1 MKASA
6 AYIVFILFSS
16 IILGSLPSCSSLI
29 TDKQI
34 LYKQSIKGNKRIS
47 TEDLEALYRQKVNR
61 KFYKFMPYA
70 SIYESSR
77 LRREKQ
83 HLIDSIL
90 LVEYAN
96 KIAKDSL
103 GNKAILL
110 TELEKKRKK
119 VSYIDYRLE
128 RKQAYY
134 DTILMKAYRE
144 GNEKKYY
151 KIKRKKD
158 KKLASLEQ
166 EKEKGGFRM
175 RVIGEPFSIFDTNN
189 IEKTRREMEKYLDSK
204 GYFSGKVSVKIDSA
218 QIKIGKK
225 PVKTVNVTYFIRE
238 GLPHTIDSIY
248 YITNNK
254 VIDSL
259 VRNTPSKLKTGQ
271 NLERSRAE
279 EERNRIEALLLQNGF
294 YRFDKQYIIIQ
305 VDTSIVKSEK
315 IFTGAQSDTDELF
328 RTRNLAHI
336 RFIINNPQK
345 KDTAFISQ
353 NTIGNAVSQIYLDNI
368 LGEHIQYKIQSVSFI
383 VKEEGGFNPKDT
395 LNFIN
400 YGISKK
406 RRINFS
412 MGDYNYS
419 KKILYNKILIRP
431 NEFYQKWQFDKTSQN
446 LSGLNLFKFR
456 SIQTQDDKR
465 GNLNVLISANPY
477 EKYGIQNELGATIS
491 QNVPGPFFNTS
502 LRIRNIFGGC
512 GILDNSF
519 LFSIDGQASFI
530 DLGDVY
536 RTTQISFSST
546 YIAPLLLIPGRL
558 KYSYRVNTLNPSTR
572 ITAGLSFVSRPE
584 YGRRN
589 FRLALTY
596 NWHKTPFQNFGL
608 TVSDVNIINTYR
620 KDERFRDLL
629 QQFKEQGNNLELS
642 FRNALI
648 TSSHFYYEY
657 NGIDHRTNTKQS
669 YWRPSLELGGNLF
682 NFIRSDS
689 SKIFGLQY
697 FKFWR
702 FSNEFRYYQPLSSNP
717 TNKTKMAYR
726 LFVGVAAPYG
736 NTEILPYEKFFFTG
750 GNTMRGWIQR
760 RLGPGGFSPP
770 PELTNIEKPGNL
782 ILEAN
787 TELRFKVWSFV
798 NMGLFVDV
806 GNVWN
811 FNENGF
817 ENGKFTKDFYEQIA
831 IGTGAGLR
839 LDFSF
844 LLLRAD
850 LGLRALDPA
859 RPKGERFILDEV
871 RLRNLFGG
879 SNSAV
884 LNIGIGYPF

>member
-1 MKASA
+1 MRASPTHIFI
-6 AYIVFILFSS
+6 IVFLFAFVG
-16 IILGSLPSCSSLI
+16 ILPSCSSLI
-29 TDKQI
+29 TEKQI
-34 LYKQSIKGNKRIS
+34 LYKQSIKGNKRLS
-47 TEDLEALYRQKVNR
+47 TEEFEALYRQKVNR

-83 HLIDSIL
+83 YLRDSL
-90 LVEYAN
+90 LLAEYSI
-96 KIAKDSL
+96 KIAKDTL
-103 GNKAILL
+103 GRKEILQK
-110 TELEKKRKK
+110 ELDKKRKK
-119 VSYIDYRLE
+119 ISYIDYRLE
-128 RKQAYY
+128 KKQAYY
-134 DTILMKAYRE
+134 DTLLMNAYRE
-144 GNEKKYY
+144 GKEKKYY
-151 KIKRKKD
+151 KIKRKRD
-158 KKLASLEQ
+158 KRVAALEQ

-175 RVIGEPFSIFDTNN
+175 RVIGEPFSLYDTNN
-189 IEKTRREMEKYLDSK
+189 IEKTRREMEKFLNSK
-204 GYFSGKVSVKIDSA
+204 GYFSGRVSVKVDSA
-218 QIKIGKK
+218 QIKIGKRS
-225 PVKTVNVTYFIRE
+225 VKTVNVTYQIYE

-248 YITNNK
+248 YETNNK

-259 VRNTPSKLKTGQ
+259 VRNTPSKLKVGQ
-271 NLERSRAE
+271 NLERSKAE

-305 VDTSIVKSEK
+305 VDTSIIKSEN
-315 IFTGAQSDTDELF
+315 IFTGIQTDTDELF
-328 RTRNLAHI
+328 RTKNLAHI
-336 RFIINNPQK
+336 RFVINNPQK

-368 LGEHIQYKIQSVSFI
+368 LGEHIQYKIKSVSFI

-395 LNFIN
+395 LQFIN
-400 YGISKK
+400 YGVK
-406 RRINFS
+406 RKQAIKFS

-419 KKILYNKILIRP
+419 RKILYNKILIRP
-431 NEFYQKWQFDKTSQN
+431 NELYQKWQFDKTSQN

-465 GNLNVLISANPY
+465 GNLNVMIVANPY
-477 EKYGIQNELGATIS
+477 EKFGIQNEVGATVS

-536 RTTQISFSST
+536 RTTQISFTST
-546 YIAPLLLIPGRL
+546 YIAPILLVPGKF
-558 KYSYRVNTLNPSTR
+558 KYSSRVNALNPTTR

-596 NWHKTPFQNFGL
+596 NWHKTPFQNFGFTL
-608 TVSDVNIINTYR
+608 SDVNVINTYR
-620 KDERFRDLL
+620 TDERFRALL

-648 TSSHFYYEY
+648 TSSQY
-657 NGIDHRTNTKQS
+657 NNENNANDHRIKTKQS
-669 YWRPSLELGGNLF
+669 YWRPSIELGGNLF
-682 NFIRSDS
+682 NLVQSDS
-689 SKIFGLQY
+689 SQIFGLQY

-702 FSNEFRYYQPLSSNP
+702 FSNEMRYYQPLSNSP

-726 LFVGVAAPYG
+726 LFVGIAAPYG

-770 PELTNIEKPGNL
+770 AELVNIEKPGNL

-787 TELRFKVWSFV
+787 AELRFKVWSFI
-798 NMGLFVDV
+798 NMGLFVDA
-806 GNVWN
+806 GNVWT
-811 FNENGF
+811 FDENGF
-817 ENGKFTKDFYEQIA
+817 ENGRFTDKFYEQIA

-844 LLLRAD
+844 LLIRAD

-859 RPKGERFILDEV
+859 RPKGERFVLDEV
-871 RLRNLFGG
+871 KLRNLFGG
-879 SNSAV
+879 SNSVV